1 MTGQLDLRGI
11 FPPIPTPFDEG
22 SSIAFDRLEAN
33 LERWNEEPLQGYVVG
48 GSNGEF
54 VSMTPDERVETVA
67 RVRQW
72 APKDRLVI
80 AGASMHATHATREL
94 IDRMAEAG
102 ADAALVITPSYY
114 KAKMDR
120 ATLTRYYLDVAEHSP
135 LPVLVYNVPAN
146 TGVNIDAGTVL
157 EIASH
162 PNIVG
167 MKDSSGDVSKI
178 GQIAY
183 ALKGEFQI
191 LAGSAGFFLGAL
203 AMGAVGLVAA
213 LANIAPVPLAEIL
226 TRFRSGD
233 LPAAARIQ
241 GRLVEANTAVTAR
254 FGVPGLKAAMD
265 FQGRYGGPPRRPLLP
280 LRESDRA
287 ILKRILQSAGLL

>member
-22 SSIAFDRLEAN
+22 GSIAFDRLEDN

-67 RVRQW
+67 RMRQW

-80 AGASMHATHATREL
+80 AGAGMHATHATLKL

-120 ATLTRYYLDVAEHSP
+120 ATLARYYLDVAEYSP

-157 EIASH
+157 EIANH

-183 ALKGEFQI
+183 ALKGEF
-191 LAGSAGFFLGAL
+191 
-203 AMGAVGLVAA
+203 
-213 LANIAPVPLAEIL
+213 
-226 TRFRSGD
+226 
-233 LPAAARIQ
+233 
-241 GRLVEANTAVTAR
+241 
-254 FGVPGLKAAMD
+254 
-265 FQGRYGGPPRRPLLP
+265 
-280 LRESDRA
+280 
-287 ILKRILQSAGLL
+287 